1 MPNVTILLF
10 IRLSIDMLSVVMLNV
25 TKLIVMMNVILLS
38 FS

>member
-1 MPNVTILLF
+1 MPNVTILLI
-10 IRLSIDMLSVVMLNV
+10 IRLSIDMLSVVMMNV